1 MERRRVS
8 KVAIVTGAGRGIG
21 AAIARELAQRGVSV
35 AINYTADHASAE
47 ATRAAVADAG
57 GTAILVQGDV
67 RDLSDLERIFSTVK
81 DRWGRLDILVNN
93 AGISGSA
100 MLEAIEAS
108 LIERTI
114 SVHLTGTLLASR
126 LAAASFGEEGG
137 VIVNL
142 SSSLA
147 NQPMPAQAVY
157 AAAKAGIEAATRV
170 LAQELG
176 RRRIRVNAVAPGA
189 VETDLIRDGLNED
202 VNGYICSRTPLGR
215 VGQPEDIAKVVAFLA
230 SDDAGWITGQVITAD
245 GGLRI

>member
-1 MERRRVS
+1 MS

-21 AAIARELAQRGVSV
+21 AAIARELAQQGISV
-35 AINYTADHASAE
+35 AINYTADQASAE
-47 ATRAAVADAG
+47 TTRAAIASAG
-57 GTAILVQGDV
+57 GNAILVQGDV
-67 RDLSDLERIFSTVK
+67 TRQPDLERIFSTVR
-81 DRWGRLDILVNN
+81 DRWGRIDILVNN

-100 MLEAIEAS
+100 MLDGIDAS

-114 SVHLTGTLLASR
+114 SVHLAGTLLASQ
-126 LAAASFGEEGG
+126 LAAASFGEDGG

-189 VETDLIRDGLNED
+189 VETDLIRDGLNDD
-202 VNGYICSRTPLGR
+202 VRGYISSRTPLGR
-215 VGQPEDIAKVVAFLA
+215 IGQPEDIAKVVAFLA
-230 SDDAGWITGQVITAD
+230 SDAAGWITGQVITAD
-245 GGLRI
+245 GGLRV